1 MNIVDDFLTWGGDL
15 LFKFRPDFPFERP
28 TSSIP
33 ASWYISPKQTF
44 GELVVWNLFFWTLT
58 YVIFMRCDFRRRLGL
73 PKHGVRKV
81 TYGDVFLGTQVLASL
96 LWVLYYKYLT
106 NTVVY
111 ILQPCHLVSIMLV
124 YLFWCR
130 DIAHGSL
137 IFSMFTHMNVGTLLA
152 LGFPDLTDYRR
163 RGIYPAFSIF
173 NFFVLHVL
181 LAVAPL
187 HFEWQESFPFKKGLF
202 AVTMGFALLGILHWT
217 ILLPVSI
224 LVGNN
229 INYMM
234 SPPKGPLLW
243 FGDHYRSIQTFGTYL
258 LLLLPGLLFPAM
270 VDLAKRMSGKWRRQ
284 KSA

>member
-1 MNIVDDFLTWGGDL
+1 MNIVDDFLTWGGGTALTHQLLTDSIMMKDL

-58 YVIFMRCDFRRRLGL
+58 YVIFM
-73 PKHGVRKV
+73 
-81 TYGDVFLGTQVLASL
+81 VLASL

-152 LGFPDLTDYRR
+152 L
-163 RGIYPAFSIF
+163 
-173 NFFVLHVL
+173 VV
-181 LAVAPL
+181 PL
-187 HFEWQESFPFKKGLF
+187 QEGT
-202 AVTMGFALLGILHWT
+202 VCCH
-217 ILLPVSI
+217 VSI

-258 LLLLPGLLFPAM
+258 LLLLPAPTIFVICILLVSSAHSSSGLLFPAM